1 MAGRHHPGSES
12 TTRCFPVTIA
22 IVSLVYNVLVG
33 FSCTYLPDDPLYIGL
48 SIQLYAW
55 AGSALSVLGLFGI
68 VTKRPALTTSFAH
81 FLLLDTFVSA
91 IVRLLILQFFFEA
104 FYDHNVCTAS
114 YDPTWSPRNFR
125 HDIVTS
131 VRYQKEYLW
140 QTSNRKRCR
149 AALSAVQI
157 VLIGLVICLT
167 GAQCSLAFTM
177 RKFGKE
183 LERRGERTT
192 TRSTFRSVDEKPRRS
207 PEPSMAP
214 YSDEK
219 ARLES
224 A

>member
-1 MAGRHHPGSES
+1 MAGRHHPGPES
-12 TTRCFPVTIA
+12 TSRCFPVAIA
-22 IVSLVYNVLVG
+22 IVSLVYNVLVAL
-33 FSCTYLPDDPLYIGL
+33 SCAHLPDDPLYIGF

-55 AGSALSVLGLFGI
+55 AGSALSVIGLFGI
-68 VTKRPALTTSFAH
+68 VAKRPALTTSFAH

-140 QTSNRKRCR
+140 QNSNMRRCR

-157 VLIGLVICLT
+157 VLIGLVMCLT
-167 GAQCSLAFTM
+167 GAQCSLAITM
-177 RKFGKE
+177 RKYGKE
-183 LERRGERTT
+183 LERRREWK
-192 TRSTFRSVDEKPRRS
+192 STSRFVDEKPRRS
-207 PEPSMAP
+207 PEPSTV
-214 YSDEK
+214 SDERSK
-219 ARLES
+219 LES